1 MKYITKMINDMEQLN
16 KISLGILI
24 NFNLLELIIPFLYF
38 NGDFMTF
45 SLLSNLLLNYLSLS
59 NISNLYYYNIWESF
73 FTNFYIYLNL
83 SSSLMTLFIILYLN
97 KLMIRK

>member
-1 MKYITKMINDMEQLN
+1 MHIKMKYITKMINDMEQLN

-24 NFNLLELIIPFLYF
+24 SFNLLELIIPFLYF

-59 NISNLYYYNIWESF
+59 NISNLYYYNI
-73 FTNFYIYLNL
+73 
-83 SSSLMTLFIILYLN
+83 
-97 KLMIRK
+97 